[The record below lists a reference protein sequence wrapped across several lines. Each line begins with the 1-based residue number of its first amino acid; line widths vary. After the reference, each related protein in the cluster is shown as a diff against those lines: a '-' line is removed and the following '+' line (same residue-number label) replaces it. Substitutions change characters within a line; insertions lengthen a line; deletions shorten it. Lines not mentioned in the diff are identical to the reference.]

1 MFHAKAGQMLR
12 ARLCVFAIFAPL
24 RETLNSMT
32 IEAQIRVVG
41 ILALLFII
49 YSLWMGQMKSSTLPA
64 GYTNPVLAL
73 ELAASGTDIDAIN
86 RAEGATAFIKK
97 QLAKDSGY
105 IAIYVVFFSCLAFLF
120 TELIS
125 DWSKYLSL
133 AAVVCALLAG
143 VFDVFENRGMHKAV
157 ATPIGSATDSLA
169 NSIRYPSLVKWALI
183 FVFCL
188 LIGVILSRLQ
198 GWLLIPGLAFLI
210 AALLGLS
217 GVTLNLLRPKF
228 YWMFPMSIS
237 VLGVSIICIAIAFT
251 IWPHKVLNKFFP

>member
-1 MFHAKAGQMLR
+1 MLR

-24 RETLNSMT
+24 RETLNWMT

-97 QLAKDSGY
+97 QLGKDSGY

-237 VLGVSIICIAIAFT
+237 MLGVSIICIAIAFT

>member
-1 MFHAKAGQMLR
+1 
-12 ARLCVFAIFAPL
+12 
-24 RETLNSMT
+24 MT

-49 YSLWMGQMKSSTLPA
+49 YSLWMGQMKTPGLPA
-64 GYTNPVLAL
+64 GYTSPVLAL
-73 ELAASGTDIDAIN
+73 ELVAKGTDIDAIN
-86 RAEGATAFIKK
+86 RAEGATAFIKN
-97 QLAKDSGY
+97 QLRKDSGY

-125 DWSKYLSL
+125 DRSKYLSL
-133 AAVVCALLAG
+133 AAVVCAMLAG
-143 VFDVFENRGMHKAV
+143 VFDVFENRGMRKAV
-157 ATPIGSATDSLA
+157 GTPIGSTTDSLA
-169 NSIRYPSLVKWALI
+169 NSIRYPSLAKWALI

-188 LIGVILSRLQ
+188 LIGVIISRLQ

-228 YWMFPMSIS
+228 YWMFPMSMS

-251 IWPHKVLNKFFP
+251 IWPHKVLNKVFGDF

>member
-1 MFHAKAGQMLR
+1 
-12 ARLCVFAIFAPL
+12 
-24 RETLNSMT
+24 MT

-41 ILALLFII
+41 ILAFLFII
-49 YSLWMGQMKSSTLPA
+49 YSLWMGQMKSSNLPA
-64 GYTNPVLAL
+64 GYANPVLAL
-73 ELAASGTDIDAIN
+73 ELAASGADIDAIN
-86 RAEGATAFIKK
+86 RAEGATAFIKR
-97 QLAKDSGY
+97 QLRKDSGY

-133 AAVVCALLAG
+133 AAVACALLAG
-143 VFDVFENRGMHKAV
+143 FFDVFENRGMRKAV

-183 FVFCL
+183 FIFCL
-188 LIGVILSRLQ
+188 LIGVVLSRLQ
-198 GWLLIPGLAFLI
+198 GWLLIPGIAFLI

-228 YWMFPMSIS
+228 YWMFPISIS
-237 VLGVSIICIAIAFT
+237 VLSVSIICIAIAFT
-251 IWPHKVLNKFFP
+251 IWPHKVLNKFFS

>member
-1 MFHAKAGQMLR
+1 M
-12 ARLCVFAIFAPL
+12 
-24 RETLNSMT
+24 NWMT

-237 VLGVSIICIAIAFT
+237 MLGVSIICIAIAFT

>member
-1 MFHAKAGQMLR
+1 MLR

-24 RETLNSMT
+24 RETLNWMT
-32 IEAQIRVVG
+32 IEAQVRGVG

-105 IAIYVVFFSCLAFLF
+105 IAIYIVFFSCLAFLF

-237 VLGVSIICIAIAFT
+237 MLGVSIICIAIAFT